1 MRSSLVL
8 TLAVAA
14 AVAWPAVAGAQP
26 GPAFKTPEE
35 AVEALRS
42 ASRAKDVGPL
52 VTLLGAG
59 GKDLAASSDA
69 ATARRHRDVFL
80 VAMREGWKLADVTA
94 DRKELVVG
102 HEEWPFPVP
111 LVKTAQGWA
120 FDGAAGKEEVL
131 TRRIGR
137 NELAVLRIAA
147 TYVTAQRV
155 YARRPHDGTP
165 AGAYARRFS
174 STPGRQDG
182 LYWDVVPGAPHS
194 PLGPLVAHAAADG
207 HVLGAGGSPTPF
219 YGYYFR
225 ILEQQG
231 TAAPGGARSYLAGT
245 AMTGGFAMI
254 AWPAEYGATGVMT
267 FVVGADGVLH
277 ERDLGADTSNVV
289 RKIVA
294 YNPDANWHRVVAA
307 DEPAAR

>member
-1 MRSSLVL
+1 MHSRVVVTL
-8 TLAVAA
+8 TLAAA
-14 AVAWPAVAGAQP
+14 LALPAVAGAQP
-26 GPAFKTPEE
+26 GPSFKTPEE
-35 AVEALRS
+35 AVEALRT
-42 ASRAKDVGPL
+42 AAKAKDVGPL
-52 VTLLGAG
+52 VKLLGAG
-59 GKDLAASSDA
+59 GKDLAAASDA
-69 ATARRHRDVFL
+69 ATARRHRNVFV

-120 FDGAAGKEEVL
+120 FDGTAGKEEVL

-155 YARRPHDGTP
+155 YARRDHDGVP
-165 AGAYARRFS
+165 AGAYARKFA

-182 LYWDVVPGAPHS
+182 LYWDVTPGASHS
-194 PLGPLVAHAAADG
+194 PLGPLVAHAAAEG
-207 HVLGAGGSPTPF
+207 RTLGAGGPPTPF

-231 TAAPGGARSYLAGT
+231 AAAPGGARSYLAGA
-245 AMTGGFAMI
+245 AMTGGFAMV
-254 AWPAEYGATGVMT
+254 AWPAEYGVTGVMT
-267 FVVGADGVLH
+267 FLVGPDGVRH
-277 ERDLGADTSNVV
+277 ERDLGADTSNAVK
-289 RKIVA
+289 KIVA
-294 YNPDANWHRVVAA
+294 FNPDANWHRVVAA
-307 DEPAAR
+307 DEPTAR